1 METGVDRQTSAV
13 VQKKTKNQE
22 YRIIRALTVCF
33 WISLFYSF
41 LVDRAVDFVSFCRK
55 FIKAV
60 NERNKPDGQIS
71 RNTDFEDRT
80 IPDVCC
86 LPYYKTSRVN

>member
-13 VQKKTKNQE
+13 EQKKTKNQE
-22 YRIIRALTVCF
+22 YRIIRALTFCF

-41 LVDRAVDFVSFCRK
+41 LVDQAVDFVSFCRK

-60 NERNKPDGQIS
+60 KADKGKNHEKKV
-71 RNTDFEDRT
+71 E
-80 IPDVCC
+80 
-86 LPYYKTSRVN
+86 